1 MFLSFIY
8 SRLFTTTISRH
19 SQNTFYGSPECIS
32 PAKFTELTVADVCF
46 TKARGNTGRTS
57 AAALQCS
64 RGVFEPNIT
73 VLLSSKAVY
82 KELEVRLICKIEK
95 LLSEKK
101 TDLIILSCLVQLPYL
116 CREAHKPHN
125 YIISPYISV
134 PGFVW
139 RGLILFSSLFLNIHS
154 SSPRFPL
161 DVHQNIFSQFRQSRE
176 FQMNL
181 SIDPWKLVISRRH
194 HRAEP

>member
-19 SQNTFYGSPECIS
+19 SKTTFYGSPECIS

-46 TKARGNTGRTS
+46 TEARGNTGRTS
-57 AAALQCS
+57 AATLQCS

-82 KELEVRLICKIEK
+82 KELEVRLIRKIEK

-101 TDLIILSCLVQLPYL
+101 RSHNLVLPGSAPYL

-139 RGLILFSSLFLNIHS
+139 RGLILFSSLFLHIHS

-181 SIDPWKLVISRRH
+181 VIDPWKLVISRRH
-194 HRAEP
+194 HRVEP